1 MDSHGDKTKEAA
13 APTSKLNGA
22 DILFEDR
29 GVPTRKILPEKPA
42 TPRQPTIG
50 TARMLDDE
58 SIVLNL
64 KARGKAGIE
73 GEGEL
78 IYKPRD
84 KNYQTILRHLSG
96 LNRGE
101 IKLVSPFDDP
111 TAKEP
116 KAEQTPQPKDGTK
129 DPQSEK
135 PNLDKPKEPP
145 KVDEQPRGKT
155 DIAPQL
161 PQDKAPDQVPDKG
174 PDKGPENI
182 PEKGP
187 EKIPDIAPDK
197 SLDKAPTLEPGK
209 TPAGDG
215 SKTNTPDTGTGIG
228 NGVGKPGDSTVP
240 TDKTPPVVPEQNL
253 PPSQQ
258 FLDTVN
264 NTYNAM
270 SKPVRDIIEKDG
282 AKLVPARRL
291 TDALPELKGE
301 KPRGWPPGST
311 WDAVDGAFSPGKKL
325 IVVAE
330 DVEQPNGQWQKSNR
344 TADITRHEAGH
355 AADAALNYFS
365 SSPEFGKAY
374 DDDKAKISATDAKT
388 LSYFLQS
395 GKSGPEETFAEGIA
409 SSEGGSTSGTTFD
422 RNFAGTIAVIKNR
435 VQAPTPVATP

>member
-1 MDSHGDKTKEAA
+1 MDLHGDKTKEAA

-29 GVPTRKILPEKPA
+29 GVPTRKILSERPA
-42 TPRQPTIG
+42 PGKQPTIG

-84 KNYQTILRHLSG
+84 KNYQNILRHLSG

-101 IKLVSPFDDP
+101 IKLVSPFDEP
-111 TAKEP
+111 PAREP
-116 KAEQTPQPKDGTK
+116 KAEQTPQPKDGNK
-129 DPQSEK
+129 DPQKEK
-135 PNLDKPKEPP
+135 PELDKPKDVPGAG
-145 KVDEQPRGKT
+145 EQTRGKT

-161 PQDKAPDQVPDKG
+161 PQDKAPDQA
-174 PDKGPENI
+174 
-182 PEKGP
+182 PEKSQ
-187 EKIPDIAPDK
+187 DK
-197 SLDKAPTLEPGK
+197 PDKAPTLEPGK
-209 TPAGDG
+209 TPAGDD
-215 SKTNTPDTGTGIG
+215 SKTNIPDTGTGTG
-228 NGVGKPGDSTVP
+228 TGKPGDSTAP
-240 TDKTPPVVPEQNL
+240 TDKTPPVVPEQVL

-264 NTYNAM
+264 NTYNSM

-311 WDAVDGAFSPGKKL
+311 WDSVDGAFSPGKKL

-365 SSPEFGKAY
+365 ATPEFAKAY
-374 DDDKAKISATDAKT
+374 DDDKAKISAPDQKT
-388 LSYFLQS
+388 LSYFLQG

-409 SSEGGSTSGTTFD
+409 SSEGGSTSGATFD
-422 RNFAGTIAVIKNR
+422 RNFAGSIAVIKNR
-435 VQAPTPVATP
+435 VLAPKPAATP

>member
-29 GVPTRKILPEKPA
+29 GVPTRKILSEKPA
-42 TPRQPTIG
+42 SPRQPPIG

-84 KNYQTILRHLSG
+84 KNYQNILRHLSG

-111 TAKEP
+111 AAREP

-129 DPQSEK
+129 DPQNEK
-135 PNLDKPKEPP
+135 PNIDKPKDTPGAN
-145 KVDEQPRGKT
+145 EQPRGKT

-161 PQDKAPDQVPDKG
+161 PQDKAPDK
-174 PDKGPENI
+174 
-182 PEKGP
+182 
-187 EKIPDIAPDK
+187 APDK
-197 SLDKAPTLEPGK
+197 SLDKAPILEPGK

-215 SKTNTPDTGTGIG
+215 SKTNTPDTGTSPDTA
-228 NGVGKPGDSTVP
+228 KPGDSTAP

-311 WDAVDGAFSPGKKL
+311 WDSVDGAFSPDKKL

-365 SSPEFGKAY
+365 ATPEFGKAY
-374 DDDKAKISATDAKT
+374 DDDKAKISAPDQKT

-409 SSEGGSTSGTTFD
+409 SSEGGSTSGATFD
-422 RNFAGTIAVIKNR
+422 RNFAGSIAVIKNR
-435 VQAPTPVATP
+435 VQAPKPAATP